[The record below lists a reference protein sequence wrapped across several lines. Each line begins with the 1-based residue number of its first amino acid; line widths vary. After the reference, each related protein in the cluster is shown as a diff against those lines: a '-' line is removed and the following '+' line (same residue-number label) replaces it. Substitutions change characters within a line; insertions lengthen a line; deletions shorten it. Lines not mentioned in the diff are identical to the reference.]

1 MKFWGFFCFVF
12 CVFFLGGGAVP
23 WVLKSP
29 RQGLN
34 LGQGSCKHQVLTTG
48 PPGYSLGL
56 GVFFPSL
63 FVRSVKD
70 PTSALLANRKQ
81 IIIPKVSYK
90 DMLLNT
96 GNIAN
101 IL

>member
-1 MKFWGFFCFVF
+1 MSLDIVKCP
-12 CVFFLGGGAVP
+12 LG
-23 WVLKSP
+23 
-29 RQGLN
+29 
-34 LGQGSCKHQVLTTG
+34 QVLTTG

-56 GVFFPSL
+56 AFFFPSL
-63 FVRSVKD
+63 FVRSFKD
-70 PTSALLANRKQ
+70 PISALLANREQ
-81 IIIPKVSYK
+81 IIRAKVSYK